1 MVKLLR
7 LRILSYRLEKL
18 GLLVGMD
25 NQDEGFDRAAI
36 DRRRAILEKYH
47 IKEPDEKVIEYA
59 LGSYRSTI
67 TTLDALNKRVDK
79 VIQFLGLPSKVED
92 LDIPPAYVEQ
102 HLLKIVYVRGP
113 IKQSDITNH
122 AGVIIRIISDIMS
135 TLQDRGLV
143 EFRRGSGGVSYSVTS
158 RGAEEARRV
167 LEQDPYLGPLP
178 VSYRSY
184 WTVTTLLL
192 QGRTPLNIPRYV
204 VEEVFGDVIGCEH
217 AKKKL
222 LDAATVGQGAV
233 VYGPPGTGKTFICSK
248 AAGLLPS
255 MLIPKYVLYGGK
267 VVQLYDPD
275 FHKLAPPKEQPKD
288 KRWVKIEAPFVFTG
302 PELTLRVLNGE
313 YDPTEGVYKAPP
325 QVKANGGVL
334 LIDDIGR
341 QIDPHH
347 TLLDRLIVP
356 MENRKDILYI
366 GSIPV
371 EFHTHFL
378 PLFATNLSIGV
389 LDEAHLRRAP
399 IHIYLGHPPVSHVA
413 EVFKRCLEEMGER
426 FEDGALEAFVSIYGD
441 RRVKPSFAHAR
452 DVARMC
458 QAIRINSGDSVVTAE
473 MVFKAME
480 RHVVVALQSLGV
492 DTSQLGGNT
501 TQKVFS
507 VKIFLVGEMSNEEL
521 AERLEG
527 LDQVHRAFPIYNGLI
542 VDIDENITLAEL
554 CAAIKALDKSVRIH
568 EVSVV
573 QEYMR
578 PLVDGEKLQRLRI
591 KSGGEIL
598 GGRGD

>member
-1 MVKLLR
+1 
-7 LRILSYRLEKL
+7 
-18 GLLVGMD
+18 LLVGMN
-25 NQDEGFDRAAI
+25 NQNGDSERAALE
-36 DRRRAILEKYH
+36 RRRAILEKYH
-47 IKEPDEKVIEYA
+47 IKEPDEKVVEYA
-59 LGSYRSTI
+59 LGRYRSVI
-67 TTLDALNKRVDK
+67 TTLDSLNKRVDK

-92 LDIPPAYVEQ
+92 LNIPVPYVEQ
-102 HLLKIVYVRGP
+102 HLLKIVYVHGP
-113 IKQSDITNH
+113 IKQSDIASH
-122 AGVIIRIISDIMS
+122 AGVILRIVSDVMS

-143 EFRRGSGGVSYSVTS
+143 EFRRGSEGVSYAATS
-158 RGAEEARRV
+158 RGAAEARRV

-184 WTVTTLLL
+184 WTATTLLL
-192 QGRTPLNIPRYV
+192 QGRTPVNIPRYV
-204 VEEVFGDVIGCEH
+204 AEDVFADVIGCEH

-222 LDAATVGQGAV
+222 LDAATVGQGVV

-275 FHKLAPPKEQPKD
+275 FHKPAPPKEQPKD
-288 KRWVKIEAPFVFTG
+288 KRWVKIQAPFVFTG

-313 YDPTEGVYKAPP
+313 YDPAEGVYKAPP

-334 LIDDIGR
+334 LVDDIGR

-347 TLLDRLIVP
+347 ALLDRLIVP

-399 IHIYLGHPPVSHVA
+399 IHIYLGPPPVSHVV
-413 EVFKRCLEEMGER
+413 EVFKRSLEELGER
-426 FEDGALEAFVSIYGD
+426 FEDEALKAFASVYGD
-441 RRVKPSFAHAR
+441 RRIKPSFAHAR

-458 QAIRINSGDSVVTAE
+458 QAIRINSGDSVVTAD

-492 DTSQLGGNT
+492 DTSHLGGNT

-507 VKIFLVGEMSNEEL
+507 VKIFLVGETPNEEL
-521 AERLEG
+521 AKRLEAI
-527 LDQVHRAFPIYNGLI
+527 DQVHKVFPIYNGLI
-542 VDIDENITLAEL
+542 VDIDENMTLAEL
-554 CAAIKALDKSVRIH
+554 CATIKAMDNSVRIH
-568 EVSVV
+568 EVSVA

-578 PLVDGEKLQRLRI
+578 PLVDEEKLQKLRI
-591 KSGGEIL
+591 GGEGRAL
-598 GGRGD
+598 GV